1 MILFVEVEIAIRFQV
16 KISRKISDI
25 ITNKMRFLLAP
36 LHTIYITIYIDNS
49 NNSVLFSQ
57 LSDTLGSSNYLT

>member
-25 ITNKMRFLLAP
+25 ITNKMRFHLAP

-49 NNSVLFSQ
+49 NN
-57 LSDTLGSSNYLT
+57 

>member
-49 NNSVLFSQ
+49 NN
-57 LSDTLGSSNYLT
+57 

>member
-16 KISRKISDI
+16 KISRISDI
-25 ITNKMRFLLAP
+25 ITNKMRFHLAP

-49 NNSVLFSQ
+49 NN
-57 LSDTLGSSNYLT
+57 